1 MAEEIDLDHDS
12 ADQGLFNSEIDLINT
27 CVTTDEETNMEEAF
41 QDDKID
47 DHFQS
52 TLNITDIKDEDLY
65 TYLEESDTLIN
76 IEWDERLYLT
86 QQNKDRKK
94 KIKEKLLQKHK
105 GKFIVDYKKVWNQHN
120 NTYEH
125 MPTDIIMILKDEN
138 NIDDYKS
145 DLINKMK
152 LLDFSPKIS
161 IVNGG
166 ESINF
171 ESIQHTENK
180 SSMFKI
186 PVKLYTRCK
195 KVMVQGTPD
204 CQSFFIKQFRNI
216 QNQKLPKVN
225 NVKQSTTQQQ
235 LDVDHKVFNSKGNYG
250 PKTEANLPVSEKEI
264 NEIPAAVFPMTK
276 NAVSYTSPLS
286 FTTPTNIS
294 SKFLER
300 SGAVLT
306 PSRIAQISQ
315 IKDSVISL
323 EDKFVNFKICTE
335 NKLAEM
341 VNNQAFQDKLDTVSQ
356 SQKTETRI
364 LQSKINDLER
374 SYESLV
380 NKVKNLEEQNKQ
392 QFRQIGKLEGS
403 VNTLMSLVKD
413 IFKNYTNPEKKQ
425 TQEKEI
431 LASISNIPT
440 SNKYEILAEKGDKAP
455 NNPVTDMTAVNQ
467 AGQSEENIMTLPC
480 QPAKFTRPLF
490 QPLQSSQ
497 QTIHSS
503 IVPSQSFTQ
512 SSFTYPQHNSS
523 PPLQSY
529 PPYTPHSNQLSP
541 IIYTTIPSH
550 PIPPSNPLGPPQPFQ
565 MSTLSCSAQTFK
577 PTYPGHRPKTTS
589 ILQETQSHSKLA
601 ADIHKVNM
609 DQHNQKE
616 NFQINAEI
624 VLIMDSNGKYID
636 LKLLYPTE
644 KSVTTKKLYCPLT
657 RDLENL
663 IDEFSFTQ
671 TPKITVVHC
680 GTNDLDKSEPK
691 AVINSITNSI
701 NKLSQRLISSK
712 IIVSGL
718 LPRKDFSNK
727 EIYNINLELLKRFQL
742 LPNVHFVDHS
752 NLLSQD
758 ETNLLVDKKHLNDTG
773 VRLFAKNLKISIFGR
788 GSRSSVRPRRMRFPS
803 HQSSEFQLSWFLIC
817 RFLLYFFFFF

>member
-1 MAEEIDLDHDS
+1 
-12 ADQGLFNSEIDLINT
+12 
-27 CVTTDEETNMEEAF
+27 
-41 QDDKID
+41 
-47 DHFQS
+47 
-52 TLNITDIKDEDLY
+52 
-65 TYLEESDTLIN
+65 
-76 IEWDERLYLT
+76 
-86 QQNKDRKK
+86 
-94 KIKEKLLQKHK
+94 
-105 GKFIVDYKKVWNQHN
+105 
-120 NTYEH
+120 
-125 MPTDIIMILKDEN
+125 MPTDIIMILKDVN

-306 PSRIAQISQ
+306 PSRIAQISH

-374 SYESLV
+374 SNESLV

-413 IFKNYTNPEKKQ
+413 IFKNYTNPEKK
-425 TQEKEI
+425 
-431 LASISNIPT
+431 
-440 SNKYEILAEKGDKAP
+440 
-455 NNPVTDMTAVNQ
+455 TDT
-467 AGQSEENIMTLPC
+467 
-480 QPAKFTRPLF
+480 
-490 QPLQSSQ
+490 
-497 QTIHSS
+497 
-503 IVPSQSFTQ
+503 
-512 SSFTYPQHNSS
+512 
-523 PPLQSY
+523 
-529 PPYTPHSNQLSP
+529 
-541 IIYTTIPSH
+541 
-550 PIPPSNPLGPPQPFQ
+550 
-565 MSTLSCSAQTFK
+565 
-577 PTYPGHRPKTTS
+577 
-589 ILQETQSHSKLA
+589 
-601 ADIHKVNM
+601 
-609 DQHNQKE
+609 
-616 NFQINAEI
+616 
-624 VLIMDSNGKYID
+624 
-636 LKLLYPTE
+636 
-644 KSVTTKKLYCPLT
+644 
-657 RDLENL
+657 
-663 IDEFSFTQ
+663 
-671 TPKITVVHC
+671 
-680 GTNDLDKSEPK
+680 
-691 AVINSITNSI
+691 
-701 NKLSQRLISSK
+701 
-712 IIVSGL
+712 
-718 LPRKDFSNK
+718 
-727 EIYNINLELLKRFQL
+727 
-742 LPNVHFVDHS
+742 
-752 NLLSQD
+752 
-758 ETNLLVDKKHLNDTG
+758 
-773 VRLFAKNLKISIFGR
+773 
-788 GSRSSVRPRRMRFPS
+788 
-803 HQSSEFQLSWFLIC
+803 
-817 RFLLYFFFFF
+817 